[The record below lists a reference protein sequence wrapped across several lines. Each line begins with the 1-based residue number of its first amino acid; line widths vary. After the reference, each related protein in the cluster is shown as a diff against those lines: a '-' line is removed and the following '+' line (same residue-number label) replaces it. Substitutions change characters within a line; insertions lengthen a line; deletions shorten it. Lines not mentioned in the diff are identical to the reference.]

1 MNKYSV
7 TIILDQLEIYAESEE
22 RANEI
27 AQDIMDGDAHTHLVH
42 GFSVID
48 YETELEE
55 EDLDEE
61 ETEAY
66 C

>member
-7 TIILDQLEIYAESEE
+7 NIILDTLEIYAESEE

-27 AQDIMDGDAHTHLVH
+27 AQDIMEGDARIHLDH

-48 YETELEE
+48 FETELEE
-55 EDLDEE
+55 EDVDKE
-61 ETEAY
+61 ETEVY
-66 C
+66 